1 MSSRWLTGCLAA
13 VLAAGSGVALAQGYP
28 NKPVRLVVPYAA
40 GGAVDAMARV
50 FAQKYAESLGQPVLV
65 ENRPGAG
72 GNIGAE
78 AVAKASPDG
87 YSWLINTSGQA
98 VAPGL
103 YRRLNYDP
111 LKELAPVSLLVVSTL
126 ILVANNDL
134 PASSVKELIAYAKS
148 NPGKLNFGS
157 TGIGSGPHLAQEMLK
172 SAAGLDMV
180 HVPYKGDAQLLPALF
195 SNEVQIAVV
204 PSQTGLPHIKS
215 GKLRALA
222 VTAGKR
228 AQALPDTPTVGESL
242 PGYDF
247 TGWDAL
253 FTTAGTPAEI
263 IRRISE
269 ETAKVLH
276 APDVAKYY
284 AGWGVEPVGSSPE
297 EFTARFRADV
307 AKYARIIR
315 EARVPLVD

>member
-1 MSSRWLTGCLAA
+1 MIRWFAFVCAF
-13 VLAAGSGVALAQGYP
+13 AAGTAFAQGYP
-28 NKPVRLVVPYAA
+28 SKPIRLVVPYAA

-50 FAQKYAESLGQPVLV
+50 FGQKYAESLGQPVLV

-72 GNIGAE
+72 GNIAAE
-78 AVAKASPDG
+78 NVAKAPPDG

-103 YRRLNYDP
+103 YRKLNYDP
-111 LKELAPVSLLVVSTL
+111 LKDLVPVSLMVVSSL
-126 ILVANNDL
+126 VLVANTQSGI
-134 PASSVKELIAYAKS
+134 ASVKDLIAYARA

-180 HVPYKGDAQLLPALF
+180 HVPYKGDAQLFPALF
-195 SNEVQIAVV
+195 ANEVLIAVV
-204 PSQTGLPHIKS
+204 PSQTGFPHIKS

-222 VTAGKR
+222 VTAARR
-228 AQALPDTPTVGESL
+228 AQALPDTPTVGESI

-247 TGWDAL
+247 TGWDGL
-253 FTTAGTPAEI
+253 FTTAGTPPEI
-263 IRRISE
+263 VRRINE
-269 ETAKVLH
+269 ETARVLH

-284 AGWGVEPVGSSPE
+284 AGGGVEPVGSTPE
-297 EFTARFRADV
+297 
-307 AKYARIIR
+307 
-315 EARVPLVD
+315 